1 MEDAVRRDDLKTI
14 AAKNGSMIVMLA
26 MAILVGMGEKMAERF
41 LPLYLIALGGSTWSV
56 GFLNA
61 MDNLLSALYSFP
73 GGFLADRLGPKKSL
87 QLFTAVAIFG
97 YSLVILIPSWI
108 AVLVGSVFFISW
120 TAVSLPAIMSLVS
133 TAVPKNRRAF
143 GVSLHSFVRRIPM
156 ALGPVVGGL
165 LIGAYGRVQGVRM
178 AFGAAIVMGLIAM
191 FLVQRFMDDST
202 GGAVRKESKARAFP
216 DLFSRPLRNLL
227 VSDILIRFAEQIP
240 YAFVVIWAVDGNR
253 LSAIQFGI
261 LTTIEMV
268 TAMLVYIPVAQMAD
282 KYGKKRFVLIT
293 FGFFTAFPLVL
304 LFSHSFWMF
313 VIAFIVRGLKEFG
326 EPTRKALIMDL
337 APEDAKARTFGAYY
351 LVRDIVV
358 TLAALSSAW
367 LWNIS
372 PATNFL
378 VAFGFGIAGSLY
390 FAVFGK
396 DLQPQE
402 ASPDKE

>member
-1 MEDAVRRDDLKTI
+1 MNRADLKTI

-61 MDNLLSALYSFP
+61 MDNFLSALYSFP
-73 GGFLADRLGPKKSL
+73 GGYLADRFGPKKSL
-87 QLFTAVAIFG
+87 QLFTAVAMFG

-165 LIGAYGRVQGVRM
+165 LIGAFGRVQGVRM
-178 AFGAAIVMGLIAM
+178 AFGAAIVMGAVAM
-191 FLVQRFMDDST
+191 ILVQRFMDDSA
-202 GGAVRKESKARAFP
+202 GVAEKKESRARSFP

-240 YAFVVIWAVDGNR
+240 YAFVVIWAVDNNR

-261 LTTIEMV
+261 LTAIEMA
-268 TAMLVYIPVAQMAD
+268 TAMLVYIPVARMAD
-282 KYGKKRFVLIT
+282 RYGKKRFVLIT
-293 FGFFTAFPLVL
+293 FGFFTVFPLIL
-304 LFSHSFWMF
+304 LFSHNFWMF

-367 LWNIS
+367 LWNFS
-372 PATNFL
+372 PAANFL
-378 VAFGFGIAGSLY
+378 TAFAFGIAGSLY
-390 FAVFGK
+390 FAAFGK
-396 DLQPQE
+396 DVHAGDVPAGQG
-402 ASPDKE
+402 